1 MNKPLHESLTDR
13 LRGMIFGGTYEK
25 GDRLPT
31 EPKLAKELGVSR
43 ATLREALK
51 QLESEGAINRVHGL
65 GTFVATT
72 EPSITLDISVPRS
85 VSRLIKSLGLMSGTS
100 SFSVHREKVFPDD
113 VERLTLTPHAEVMRI
128 ERIRTA
134 NGQPVAYT
142 IDTVAAWVMKQYPE
156 RDDRGDFS
164 LIEHLTYKCGIE
176 LDSTRSSLMP
186 IHSVT
191 SVAEKLEIDATSQI
205 FLFEGIDRTTKH
217 VPVVYSRE
225 YFAPWIFHLSVE
237 RIP

>member
-51 QLESEGAINRVHGL
+51 QLESEGAISRVHGL

-85 VSRLIKSLGLMSGTS
+85 VSRLIKSLGLMSGDIFILRTPRKGISGRCRTS
-100 SFSVHREKVFPDD
+100 CTYAPCRGNAYRTHPD
-113 VERLTLTPHAEVMRI
+113 
-128 ERIRTA
+128 
-134 NGQPVAYT
+134 
-142 IDTVAAWVMKQYPE
+142 
-156 RDDRGDFS
+156 S
-164 LIEHLTYKCGIE
+164 
-176 LDSTRSSLMP
+176 
-186 IHSVT
+186 
-191 SVAEKLEIDATSQI
+191 
-205 FLFEGIDRTTKH
+205 
-217 VPVVYSRE
+217 
-225 YFAPWIFHLSVE
+225 
-237 RIP
+237 